1 MERDGFFVLD
11 ASALV
16 AIVGRELGW
25 PIVEKVLKT
34 GRAIAT
40 PIALAEVFS
49 VTRRKFGMNR
59 SEVFA
64 LLTGLG
70 LSIEPLIEQ
79 DAEEIDF
86 ILEKANQAAKQSGG
100 SRQLSIADAACLAV
114 GRRLDAKVVFSDSYW
129 ERIDLPG
136 IQITPFR

>member
-1 MERDGFFVLD
+1 MERDDCFILD
-11 ASALV
+11 ASALI
-16 AIVGRELGW
+16 AIVGREIGW

-34 GRAIAT
+34 GQAIAT
-40 PIALAEVFS
+40 PIALAEVFNS
-49 VTRRKFGMNR
+49 TRRKFGMNR

-64 LLTGLG
+64 LLAGLG

-86 ILEKANQAAKQSGG
+86 ILEKADQAAKRIGN

-114 GRRLDAKVVFSDSYW
+114 GRRLDAKVVFSDSFW
-129 ERIDLPG
+129 EIIDLPG